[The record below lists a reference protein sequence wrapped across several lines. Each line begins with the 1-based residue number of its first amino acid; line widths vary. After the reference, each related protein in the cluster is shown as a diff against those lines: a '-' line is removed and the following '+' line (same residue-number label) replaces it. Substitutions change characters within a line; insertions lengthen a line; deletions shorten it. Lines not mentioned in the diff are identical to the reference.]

1 MHYHSVLDRPRG
13 PLLGNSH
20 TFGISLSPVRRI
32 PHEPVG
38 EPPPERLF
46 DLTCQRLVVAL
57 GKEQIEAWSPFVIR
71 RARRVVGED
80 LRTTPE
86 AGGGVG
92 EARELGFERWPHNLL
107 VEQTTQPQST
117 HKLLQPVLPRSIARK
132 AIISDPLVAQRELDI
147 QTVALFHRSPLAER
161 SIRIHTRES
170 CVFEEPRVRALHGSS
185 TFRADFFGQMVPI
198 FGSGLRAGLFYVYG
212 GFVFWRIVHSGVAQ

>member
-13 PLLGNSH
+13 PLLGDSH

-38 EPPPERLF
+38 EAPPKRLF
-46 DLTCQRLVVAL
+46 DLTGQRLVVAL

-71 RARRVVGED
+71 RARRVVAED

-86 AGGGVG
+86 SGGGIG

-117 HKLLQPVLPRSIARK
+117 HKLLQPVLPRSIAQK
-132 AIISDPLVAQRELDI
+132 PIISDPLVAQREL
-147 QTVALFHRSPLAER
+147 TSRTGALFHRNLSAK
-161 SIRIHTRES
+161 
-170 CVFEEPRVRALHGSS
+170 RA
-185 TFRADFFGQMVPI
+185 
-198 FGSGLRAGLFYVYG
+198 
-212 GFVFWRIVHSGVAQ
+212 